1 MMKAQNEYGRVE
13 DICVTVA
20 MGEDWRETEEPSV
33 EARTVGTALDVSVK
47 VFKLDESL
55 LSGAFAHEEE
65 VATVLE
71 GSFYIRADDEEYELT
86 VGEGI
91 IIPPGTERLWR
102 CNSLKGVLYRVLTLS
117 QPSQE
122 G

>member
-1 MMKAQNEYGRVE
+1 MMKTQNDPGRVE

-20 MGEDWRETEEPSV
+20 TGKEWRESEAESI

-55 LSGAFAHEEE
+55 QAEALAHEEE

-102 CNSLKGVLYRVLTLS
+102 CNSPKGVLYRVLTLS
-117 QPSQE
+117 QPSQQ

>member
-1 MMKAQNEYGRVE
+1 MMKVQNEYGRVK

-20 MGEDWRETEEPSV
+20 TGEEWRETEEKSV

-55 LSGAFAHEEE
+55 QAGALAHEEE

-102 CNSLKGVLYRVLTLS
+102 CNSSKGALYRVLTLS
-117 QPSQE
+117 QPSQK

>member
-1 MMKAQNEYGRVE
+1 MKGQVQ
-13 DICVTVA
+13 DTCVTVA
-20 MGEDWRETEEPSV
+20 TGEEWRAV
-33 EARTVGTALDVSVK
+33 EQESAEATTTGSALNVAVK
-47 VFKLDESL
+47 VFTLDESL
-55 LSGAFAHEEE
+55 HAEAIDHEEE

-91 IIPPGTERLWR
+91 IIPPSTERLWR
-102 CNSLKGVLYRVLTLS
+102 CNSSKGVLYRVLTLS
-117 QPSQE
+117 QASEE

>member
-1 MMKAQNEYGRVE
+1 MMKNQNEFGRVE
-13 DICVTVA
+13 DKCVTVA
-20 MGEDWRETEEPSV
+20 TGEEWRNAEAESV
-33 EARTVGTALDVSVK
+33 NARTIGTALDVSVK
-47 VFKLDESL
+47 VFKLEESL
-55 LSGAFAHEEE
+55 QVGAIAYEEE

-102 CNSLKGVLYRVLTLS
+102 CNTPKGVLYRVLTLS
-117 QPSQE
+117 QPLQK